1 MEMFAT
7 LEAKAK
13 YNQDIVGDIFG
24 RCRLAMEPTLGGGV
38 SEKEDQLI
46 KELVERRLV
55 PVGVDESKEIHHVVQ
70 SRDDIV
76 NGLLFS
82 HHK

>member
-46 KELVERRLV
+46 KEL
-55 PVGVDESKEIHHVVQ
+55 I
-70 SRDDIV
+70 
-76 NGLLFS
+76 
-82 HHK
+82 